1 MNELEILKEVNQN
14 AKVGMEGID
23 LTLEKAVDSKL
34 KNALYNQKDEY
45 KNIYNRTS
53 ELLHNLNE
61 KDKDVPPFQKAMAW
75 MGIQMSTLPNS
86 SNSKLAEILIQGND
100 MGIIKGT
107 KLLNN
112 MNFKN
117 PEIEN
122 ILKDFITLQQEN
134 IDGLKKFL

>member
-1 MNELEILKEVNQN
+1 MKEIEILKEINQN
-14 AKVGMEGID
+14 AKVGIEGIN
-23 LTLEKAVDSKL
+23 LTLEKAVDNSL
-34 KNALYNQKDEY
+34 KNTLYNQKKEY
-45 KNIYNRTS
+45 DNIYNRTS
-53 ELLHNLNE
+53 DLLHELNE
-61 KDKDVPPFQKAMAW
+61 EKQSVPPLQKAMAW
-75 MGIQMSTLPNS
+75 MGVQMSTLPTP

-112 MNFKN
+112 MDFSN

-134 IDGLKKFL
+134 IEGLKKFL